1 MNIEQVILA
10 NFKKYMKSQV
20 QDLDLIISLSED
32 TFPDDNGIYSCEIME
47 AKDNGKVWNVT
58 CTKSGKIKEAILL

>member
-1 MNIEQVILA
+1 MNIEQVILN

-32 TFPDDNGIYSCEIME
+32 TFPDDYGIYSCEIME
-47 AKDNGKVWNVT
+47 AEDNGKVWNVT
-58 CTKSGKIKEAILL
+58 CTKNGKIKEAILL